1 MAITYPYDSKETVKT
16 VSTPVPVAN
25 PGNYVQ
31 VTTPDASAA
40 VYINVESNNQI
51 PEILSFKTS
60 VLKKVSRNPLMTY
73 LFPSKAKGGYQF
85 VIKHEGIQ
93 RNTDAAGV
101 STDEPFVVY
110 TVCRGTKGLV
120 ADGAFWLN
128 QMNRLAG
135 FYGTLNAG
143 GTAYEAVQKKLDRL
157 TRGIANQ
164 GEII

>member
-1 MAITYPYDSKETVKT
+1 MATIYPYDSKETVKT
-16 VSTPVPVAN
+16 VSASIPVATT
-25 PGNYVQ
+25 GNYVQ

-40 VYINVESNNQI
+40 VYINVESNSQI

-60 VLKKVSRNPLMTY
+60 VLKKVSRNPLMAY
-73 LFPSKAKGGYQF
+73 LFPSKVKGGYQF
-85 VIKHEGIQ
+85 VVKHEGIQ
-93 RNTDAAGV
+93 RNTDTSGV
-101 STDEPFVVY
+101 TTDEPFVVY
-110 TVCRGTKGLV
+110 TVCRGTKGLI

-135 FYGTLNAG
+135 FYGTLNTAG
-143 GTAYEAVQKKLDRL
+143 TSYESVQKKLDRL